1 MGARRGRLRSG
12 ARIGL
17 AGVLLALAC
26 VGAIAAQA
34 ANESLV
40 VQGSGASA
48 TTKYLLTTGTQLTIS
63 GVLMDSGGSEV
74 DAFYRVPVSPNQQ
87 PNQLPALYAKSAAP
101 GSTTHGQ
108 LSAFLESYPA
118 YEPSHVYHVV
128 VGSILGR
135 TTFCAFDACNGN
147 SGYSG
152 SLSMALTAEYAPPQ
166 SSGNSAG
173 VASVQGEVTVIHAD
187 GSVEPVAS
195 TTVLGR
201 GDQLATGVDAK
212 VTMTFQDGSRM
223 TLGEMTRMYVA
234 DLLVQGSRQNVQVA
248 IKLGEVSAQV
258 NPKKGYQTD
267 FKVSTPSGTTSSR
280 GTVFTVF
287 YDPVAK
293 ATIVRTL
300 VHKVVFTPRRRG
312 ATAVIVPAGKE
323 IYVTL
328 SRVSKLAPI
337 GKAGARGG
345 IDIQQAHDL
354 ALGFVDRFVSA
365 CGLTS
370 PGAGAT
376 VKPAGR
382 AAWTVTIPVQ
392 GKATGSSTWRVAA
405 GRVSPINALAKQIV
419 AGCH

>member
-1 MGARRGRLRSG
+1 
-12 ARIGL
+12 
-17 AGVLLALAC
+17 VL
-26 VGAIAAQA
+26 
-34 ANESLV
+34 
-40 VQGSGASA
+40 
-48 TTKYLLTTGTQLTIS
+48 THT
-63 GVLMDSGGSEV
+63 GGSQV
-74 DAFYRVPVSPNQQ
+74 DAFYGVPTSPNQQ
-87 PNQLPALYAKSAAP
+87 PNELPALYAKSAEP
-101 GSTTHGQ
+101 GSTTQGE

-118 YEPSHVYHVV
+118 YQPSHVYHVV

-147 SGYSG
+147 SGYGG

-166 SSGNSAG
+166 SSGNTAG
-173 VASVQGEVTVIHAD
+173 VASIQGEVTVIHAD
-187 GSVEPVAS
+187 GSVEPVTS
-195 TTVLGR
+195 TTVMGR
-201 GDQLATGVDAK
+201 GDQLATGVDSK
-212 VTMTFQDGSRM
+212 VTVRFQDGSRM
-223 TLGEMTRMYVA
+223 TVGEMTQLYVA

-258 NPKKGYQTD
+258 NPKKQYQTD

-300 VHKVVFTPRRRG
+300 VHKVLFTPRRRG

-323 IYVTL
+323 IDATL

-345 IDIQQAHDL
+345 IDIQKARDIAL
-354 ALGFVDRFVSA
+354 AFVDRFASA
-365 CGLTS
+365 CSLTS
-370 PGAGAT
+370 PHAGAT

-382 AAWTVTIPVQ
+382 ATWTVTIPVQ
-392 GKATGSSTWRVAA
+392 GKATGTSAWRVAA
-405 GRVSPINALAKQIV
+405 GRVSPLNALAKQIA
-419 AGCH
+419 AGCP